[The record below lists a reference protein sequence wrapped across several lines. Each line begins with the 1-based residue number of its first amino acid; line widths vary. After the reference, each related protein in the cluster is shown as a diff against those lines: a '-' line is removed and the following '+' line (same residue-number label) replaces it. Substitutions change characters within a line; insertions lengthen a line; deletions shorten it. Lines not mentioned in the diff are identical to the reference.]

1 MSYADHREVR
11 ARVDLLPLV
20 NFGANLAG
28 VGGVLWLLA
37 SGKLVARSWAI
48 DLVSQAN
55 RAADR
60 AEKAAEAADTRADLL
75 QASIVEQTAALR
87 AVETFVRLQSMPGGG
102 QVSWPGPETR

>member
-1 MSYADHREVR
+1 M
-11 ARVDLLPLV
+11 DLLQV
-20 NFGANLAG
+20 INFGANLAG

-37 SGKLVARSWAI
+37 TGKLVARSWAM
-48 DLVSQAN
+48 DLVAQAN

-60 AEKAAEAADTRADLL
+60 AEKAAQAADTRADLL

-102 QVSWPGPETR
+102 QASWPRPETQ

>member
-1 MSYADHREVR
+1 MDW
-11 ARVDLLPLV
+11 LPVV
-20 NFGANLAG
+20 NFGANLGA

-37 SGKLVARSWAI
+37 GGKLVARSWAM

-75 QASIVEQTAALR
+75 QTSIVEQTAALR
-87 AVETFVRLQSMPGGG
+87 AVESLVRSQLSASGGG
-102 QVSWPGPETR
+102 QASWPGPGTK